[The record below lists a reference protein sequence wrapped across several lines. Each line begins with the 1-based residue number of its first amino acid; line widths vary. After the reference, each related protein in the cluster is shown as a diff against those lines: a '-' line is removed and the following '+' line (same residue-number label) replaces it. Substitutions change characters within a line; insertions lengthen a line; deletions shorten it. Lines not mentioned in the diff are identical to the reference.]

1 MKQNTT
7 QISILAEWRD
17 HTLGELSV
25 IAQEYIAAHPDH
37 RVWMDGDLGALV
49 YATGGPDGPSGPCRG
64 HRQ

>member
-25 IAQEYIAAHPDH
+25 IAQEYIAAHPQE
-37 RVWMDGDLGALV
+37 G
-49 YATGGPDGPSGPCRG
+49 
-64 HRQ
+64 